1 MKFWSAAVI
10 ALMAT
15 APACLAANARNP
27 YGNIDPSNDA
37 GNDTGDLQVE
47 ALNQAQIDG
56 GPVPVIRHA
65 QTYLRYVPRSDA
77 YAQREATAPDA
88 YAPPD
93 GYYPARTYAP
103 LPQAYPPE
111 PSYQP
116 TESYAPPG
124 YAPYPQAGYG
134 PPGDGPIPYAS
145 GYYAPRSYY
154 APPAY
159 YPPPGYAPP
168 PGY

>member
-1 MKFWSAAVI
+1 M
-10 ALMAT
+10 

-65 QTYLRYVPRSDA
+65 HTPPRY
-77 YAQREATAPDA
+77 APGDDA

-93 GYYPARTYAP
+93 DYYPARAYAP
-103 LPQAYPPE
+103 PAQAYRQA
-111 PSYQP
+111 PSYRP
-116 TESYAPPG
+116 AGPYAPPG
-124 YAPYPQAGYG
+124 YAPYP
-134 PPGDGPIPYAS
+134 PPGYAPQGEGPGPYAS
-145 GYYAPRSYY
+145 GYYAPRGYY

>member
-1 MKFWSAAVI
+1 MKFWSVAVVI
-10 ALMAT
+10 GLSGT

-27 YGNIDPSNDA
+27 YGNIDPVNDA

-65 QTYLRYVPRSDA
+65 QAYPGYIPRDA
-77 YAQREATAPDA
+77 EPQQDMAAPDA
-88 YAPPD
+88 YAPQD
-93 GYYPARTYAP
+93 GYPARTYAP
-103 LPQAYPPE
+103 PGYASYP
-111 PSYQP
+111 
-116 TESYAPPG
+116 PPG
-124 YAPYPQAGYG
+124 YAPSGAG
-134 PPGDGPIPYAS
+134 PGPYAS
-145 GYYAPRSYY
+145 GYYAPRGYY